1 MTIYNIYMFDRNGL
15 CLYHQDWQ
23 RKKQSNLPL
32 DEEYKLMYGMLFS
45 MKSFITRMSPTDSK
59 DTLVSYQTNNCK
71 LNFMETPAGLKIV
84 LNTDLAAK
92 NVEECLQNIYKLYV
106 DYVVKNP
113 LTQFGEPI
121 ENELFVSRL
130 NGYITKL
137 PIYY

>member
-1 MTIYNIYMFDRNGL
+1 MTIYNIYIFDRNGL

-23 RKKQSNLPL
+23 RKKHSNLPI
-32 DEEYKLMYGMLFS
+32 DEEHKLMYGMLFS
-45 MKSFITRMSPTDSK
+45 MKSFISRMSPADSK

-92 NVEECLQNIYKLYV
+92 NIDDVLQRIFKLYV

-113 LTQFGEPI
+113 LTQFGQPI
-121 ENELFVSRL
+121 ENELFVKEL